1 MPARLPFAILVPGL
15 LALLLAPV
23 SATAPDQDGSK
34 KTDHWAYRPLVK
46 PGVPQVKQGERVRTP
61 VDAFILAKLEANG
74 MTLSPP
80 ADRRTLLRRVYFDL
94 TGLPPT
100 PEATDAFLADPSA
113 DAYEKVV
120 DRLLASS
127 RYGERWARHWMD
139 VIHFAETHGNDQDAP
154 RENAW
159 PYRDYL
165 VRSFNDDKPY
175 ARFAEEQLA
184 GDALFPD
191 DPQAIVA
198 TGFLAAGPW
207 DESSQKDIRD
217 DTVDKKV
224 AQNLDRDDMVTTAM
238 STFVSTTVHCARC
251 HNHKFDPI
259 TQAEYYGLQA
269 DFAGVDRAERPFDPD
284 PAVAKSRR
292 ELVERRRELESRSP
306 ALAAELGSAAVRAEV
321 AAWERSLG
329 DRGTVWM
336 VLDPSAVTSAGGSTP
351 EKQPDS
357 SVRFTGPRP
366 AVDTYTITASA
377 DLKGISA
384 VRLEVLTDDSL
395 PHHGP
400 GRQDN
405 GNLHLSEFR
414 VEAAP
419 KANPAARRSVPVKA
433 ATADFDQTGWDV
445 SRAIDGKMETAWGI
459 YPEVGKPHEA
469 VFEFAQPVDI
479 NGGAALT
486 FTLEQRHGGGHLIGR
501 LRLSATAAHA
511 PVRVGALPP
520 AVARA
525 LAVPPESR
533 GDADYA
539 ELARYVLLQKVEAR
553 IAALPPQQ
561 MVYAATGDFRQV
573 GSFKPAK
580 GCRSVSVLKRGDV
593 NSPREAAVPGA
604 LACMPGLPY
613 RFALARPDDE
623 GARRAALAKW
633 VTDPHNVLTWRSIV
647 NRIWQYHFGRG
658 IVATPSDLGRMGA
671 SPTHP
676 ELLDWLAVTFRDEQC
691 GSLKKLHRLLV
702 TSAAYMQSSKDN
714 PDYAK
719 RDGDNQLLWRM
730 NASRLDAE
738 SVRDA
743 VLQVSGKLDL
753 TMGGPSVKHFIQTK
767 GIHVTPNVDY
777 QSYDPDAPGSYRRS
791 IYRFL
796 FRTLPDPF
804 MDALDCPDAS
814 QFAPT
819 RASSVT
825 ALQALALLNDRF
837 MVRQCE
843 HFAARVAGAGNTEAQ
858 VGEAYRLALGR
869 PPTPKESTALAGYA
883 NKHGMANACRLLLNS
898 NEFMFVP

>member
-1 MPARLPFAILVPGL
+1 MPRRRSFAVPAVAALG
-15 LALLLAPV
+15 LLLA
-23 SATAPDQDGSK
+23 AAPGAAGGEDG
-34 KTDHWAYRPLVK
+34 HWAYRPLVK
-46 PGVPQVKQGERVRTP
+46 PTPPVVKRADRVRTP
-61 VDAFILAKLEANG
+61 VDAFVLAKLEASG
-74 MTLSPP
+74 LTLSPP
-80 ADRRTLLRRVYFDL
+80 ADRRTLMRRVSFDL

-100 PEATDAFLADPSA
+100 PAEVDAFLADTSP

-120 DRLLASS
+120 DRLLASP

-139 VIHFAETHGNDQDAP
+139 VAHFAETHGHDQDAP

-165 VRSFNDDKPY
+165 IRSFNADKPY

-191 DPQAIVA
+191 DPQATVA

-217 DTVDKKV
+217 DTADKKA

-238 STFVSTTVHCARC
+238 SAFVSATVHCARC

-259 TQAEYYGLQA
+259 TQADYYALQSV
-269 DFAGVDRAERPFDPD
+269 FAGVDRAERPYDPD
-284 PAVAKSRR
+284 PAVARERR
-292 ELVERRRELESRSP
+292 ALAKRRRELEAGGPSV
-306 ALAAELGSAAVRAEV
+306 AAELRGDATRAEV
-321 AAWERSLG
+321 AKWEQSLTARSATW
-329 DRGTVWM
+329 TV
-336 VLDPSAVTSAGGSTP
+336 LEPSGVVSAGGATP
-351 EKQPDS
+351 ERLADF

-366 AVDTYTITASA
+366 AVDTYTVTAPTG
-377 DLKGISA
+377 LKGITA

-419 KANPAARRSVPVKA
+419 ATDPATRRPVAVRA
-433 ATADFDQTGWDV
+433 ASADFDQAGWDV
-445 SRAIDGKMETAWGI
+445 SRAIDGKMDTAWGI
-459 YPEVGKPHEA
+459 YPEVGKPHQA
-469 VFEFAQPVDI
+469 VFEFAQPVSFD
-479 NGGAALT
+479 GAAALT

-501 LRLSATAAHA
+501 LRLSVTASPA
-511 PVRVGALPP
+511 PVRVSPLPA

-525 LAVPPESR
+525 LAVPADRR
-533 GDADYA
+533 GDAEYA
-539 ELARYVLLQKVEAR
+539 ELGRYVLLRKVDDQL
-553 IAALPPQQ
+553 AALPPQQ
-561 MVYAATGDFRQV
+561 MVYAAAGDFKQT

-580 GCRSVSVLKRGDV
+580 GCRPVFVLKRGDI
-593 NSPREAAVPGA
+593 NARREPAVPGA
-604 LACMPGLPY
+604 LACVPGLPS
-613 RFALARPDDE
+613 RFTLADPGDE

-633 VTDPHNVLTWRSIV
+633 VTDPRNVLTWRSIV
-647 NRIWQYHFGRG
+647 NRVWHYHFGRG
-658 IVATPSDLGRMGA
+658 LVATPNDLGKMGA
-671 SPTHP
+671 APTHP
-676 ELLDWLAVTFRDEQC
+676 ELLDWLAVTFRDGG
-691 GSLKKLHRLLV
+691 GSLKQLHRLLV
-702 TSAAYMQSSKDN
+702 TSAVYTQSSRDEPAGARRDADN
-714 PDYAK
+714 L
-719 RDGDNQLLWRM
+719 LLWRM
-730 NASRLDAE
+730 SRSRLDAE

-743 VLQVSGKLDL
+743 VLAVSGKLDL
-753 TMGGPSVKHFIQTK
+753 TTGGPSVKHFLLSK
-767 GIHVTPNVDY
+767 GIHVTPDVDY
-777 QSYDPDAPGSYRRS
+777 QGYDPDAPGACRRS
-791 IYRFL
+791 VYRFL

-843 HFAARVAGAGNTEAQ
+843 HFAARVAKAGDTREQ
-858 VGEAYRLALGR
+858 VRAAYRLALCR
-869 PPTPKESTALAGYA
+869 PPTDQETAALTAYA
-883 NKHGMANACRLLLNS
+883 SKHGMANACRVLLNS